1 MAKKK
6 AADRAK
12 AAKKSASAKPPAKKK
27 RRHPS
32 NVTDRRSRES
42 PSLGP
47 LDVALMATYGGE
59 AALGLVEYTHAP
71 PTQPIANFLVHVQD
85 VSARPIDPSLDGE
98 WQRQIARQMFQ
109 AHDQSEQPFLR
120 VIGRVLD
127 ELLNHRR
134 YTSCSGGDVYLLL
147 LEEIPH
153 ELPAEHRQDPTRR
166 FNKSENPG
174 RKTIN
179 NRLNELKGE
188 SRRKGASAWPAFAAT
203 TSTTAGGAE
212 RGYILTPAG
221 HWLFDG
227 WPELPELIP
236 GR

>member
-6 AADRAK
+6 PAGREK
-12 AAKKSASAKPPAKKK
+12 AAKKPGPPKPPAKKK
-27 RRHPS
+27 RRHSS
-32 NVTDRRSRES
+32 NVTERSSRES

-47 LDVALMATYGGE
+47 LDVALVATFGGE

-71 PTQPIANFLVHVQD
+71 STQPIANFLVQVQD
-85 VSARPIDPSLDGE
+85 VSARPSDPDSDSEG
-98 WQRQIARQMFQ
+98 QRAFTRQLFL
-109 AHDQSEQPFLR
+109 AHDQNKQPFLR

-147 LEEIPH
+147 LTEIPH
-153 ELPAEHRQDPTRR
+153 ELPAEHRHGPPFKR
-166 FNKSENPG
+166 SVGPG
-174 RKTIN
+174 RKVIN
-179 NRLNELKGE
+179 NRLDELKGRP
-188 SRRKGASAWPAFAAT
+188 RRKGARAWPALAAT

-212 RGYILTPAG
+212 RGYKLTKLG

-227 WPELPELIP
+227 WPELRELIP